1 MSTWAPTWPA
11 IKSHESAGR
20 LRRLVPRS
28 VDAPLRK
35 PIFLRH
41 ELHQTIF
48 GEQTN
53 AEHTVRYMALCAR
66 LEMFIGDEVIASS
79 CMKPLVP
86 YRKGVWEILNK
97 KPNPSLR
104 VFGLFAA
111 RDVFIG
117 THHQLRS
124 ALGGFNTPM
133 WKEEIRRV
141 THEWNQLFE
150 GIDPLVG
157 KLHEVISGATYV

>member
-1 MSTWAPTWPA
+1 MSTWAPVWTI

-20 LRRLVPRS
+20 LRRLIPRS
-28 VDAPLRK
+28 VDLPLRR

-41 ELHQTIF
+41 ELHRTLF
-48 GEQTN
+48 GEQTS
-53 AEHTVRYMALCAR
+53 AEDTARYMALRAR

-79 CMKPLVP
+79 YMKPLVP
-86 YRKGVWEILNK
+86 YRNGVWEILNK

-104 VFGLFAA
+104 VFGLFAT

-124 ALGGFNTPM
+124 ALGSFSTPM
-133 WKEEIRRV
+133 WKDEIRRAR
-141 THEWNQLFE
+141 HEWDQLFE
-150 GIDPLVG
+150 GIDPVVG